1 MLHFQKESHKQTNK
15 QTNKMSRPKNPE
27 KVYQL
32 IDAVTGL
39 PVPTNP
45 KQFNDLLSRYNL
57 TQAELMVSY
66 VGQAGR
72 NKLKADGETVESA
85 VAKYGLHPNVAN
97 ALKALRPIGVKNS
110 NIEQNISVEVPL
122 EANTVETDAPEGN
135 EADSPESDEVMVGCV
150 HEECCGACA

>member
-1 MLHFQKESHKQTNK
+1 
-15 QTNKMSRPKNPE
+15 MSRPKNPE
-27 KVYQL
+27 KVYQF

-85 VAKYGLHPNVAN
+85 IAKYGLHPNVAN
-97 ALKALRPIGVKNS
+97 TLKALRPTVIKKS
-110 NIEQNISVEVPL
+110 KSDQNITVEVPL
-122 EANTVETDAPEGN
+122 ETNADETDAPEAEG
-135 EADSPESDEVMVGCV
+135 DEVMVGCV